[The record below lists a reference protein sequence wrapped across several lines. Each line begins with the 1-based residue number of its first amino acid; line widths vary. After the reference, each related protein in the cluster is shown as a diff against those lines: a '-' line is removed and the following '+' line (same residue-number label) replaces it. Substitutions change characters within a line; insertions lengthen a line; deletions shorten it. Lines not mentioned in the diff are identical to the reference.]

1 MGRERIQTRADGDTV
16 DQIENYREDHDV
28 SNSEAM
34 RRLIRRGL
42 EAEGYR
48 GEADDEIP
56 DGYAKAGIN
65 ETTRIVGGTLI
76 GVAGLLY
83 LFAQLGVI

>member
-16 DQIENYREDHDV
+16 EQIETYTDDHDV
-28 SNSEAM
+28 SQSEAI

-48 GEADDEIP
+48 GNEIP
-56 DGYAKAGIN
+56 DEYAEAHIS
-65 ETTRIVGGTLI
+65 ETARTVGGVLI
-76 GVAGLLY
+76 GVALLLV
-83 LFAQLGVI
+83 LFAELGVI

>member
-48 GEADDEIP
+48 GETDDEIP
-56 DGYAKAGIN
+56 DGYAKAGISQ
-65 ETTRIVGGTLI
+65 TARIIGGTMI
-76 GVAGLLY
+76 GVALTLL
-83 LFAQLGVI
+83 LFAEVGVI